1 MQFQS
6 QPDNTN
12 QKSGHTLDTER
23 SWKMKAQSKGLAVV
37 TGASSGIGAV
47 YADRLA
53 RRGYDLLLVA
63 RNRERMEDLAK
74 KLAAETGHRVE
85 ILAADL
91 TDCKD
96 LAGVERILR
105 EDSRIT
111 LLVNNA
117 GMASTAPLLN
127 SDVADMSKII
137 SLNVEALTRLA
148 YAVVPAFVKRG
159 SGTIINIGSVV
170 GVAPELL
177 NGVYG
182 GTKAFVLAFS
192 QSLRH
197 ELANKGV
204 TVQVVL
210 PGATATDLW
219 KKAGTP
225 VEHLPQEIVMTADD
239 MVNAA
244 LAGLDQGE
252 FVTIPALADAGQWQA
267 YEAARQAMMPN
278 LSRTEPA
285 ARYGTARAA
294 A

>member
-1 MQFQS
+1 
-6 QPDNTN
+6 
-12 QKSGHTLDTER
+12 
-23 SWKMKAQSKGLAVV
+23 MKKQSKGLAVI

-53 RRGYDLLLVA
+53 SRGYDLLLVA
-63 RNRERMEDLAK
+63 RTRKPMDDLAK
-74 KLAAETGHRVE
+74 KLGAGTGRRIE

-91 TDCKD
+91 TDSND

-105 EDSRIT
+105 EDPRIT

-117 GMASTAPLLN
+117 GVASTAPLLN
-127 SDVADMSKII
+127 SDVAEMSRMI
-137 SLNVEALTRLA
+137 SLNVNALTRLT
-148 YAVVPAFVKRG
+148 YAAVPAFVERS

-182 GTKAFVLAFS
+182 GTKAFVQAFS
-192 QSLRH
+192 QSLRK
-197 ELANKGV
+197 ELAGTGV

-225 VEHLPQEIVMTADD
+225 VEHLPQEIVMSTED
-239 MVNAA
+239 MVDAA

-252 FVTIPALADAGQWQA
+252 FVTIPALPDAGQWQT
-267 YEAARQAMMPN
+267 YEAARQVMMPN
-278 LSRTEPA
+278 LSRAEPA
-285 ARYGTARAA
+285 ARYGIVRAA